1 MIISVVIPAYNE
13 EVSIL
18 PCLQSVY
25 KQSRAP
31 DEVIVVDNNS
41 SDHTVEVVR
50 KNFPRTKIVFEPRQG
65 IASARDAGFRA
76 ATGDIVARTDADS
89 LATPQWLLE
98 IESFFSRDPAC
109 VAVSG
114 PIYFKEFPWSLFAY
128 GGSALYLA
136 LCRFFYKKQ
145 VLIGPNM
152 AVRKDSWEKTVSCSS
167 NEFHEDVDLSIHLS
181 GVGAVGFCWKINTIS
196 SARRIFKTP
205 LQFFVR
211 YPQMLHHTFGSHRHA

>member
-1 MIISVVIPAYNE
+1 MISVVIPAYNE
-13 EVSIL
+13 EASIL
-18 PCLQSVY
+18 SCLRSIY

-41 SDHTVEVVR
+41 TDHTVEIVQ
-50 KNFPRTKIVFEPRQG
+50 KNFPRAKIVSESRQG

-98 IESFFSRDPAC
+98 IESFFSKSPRC

-152 AVRKDSWEKTVSCSS
+152 AVKKDSWKRIVSCSS
-167 NEFHEDVDLSIHLS
+167 NEFHEDIDLSIHLS
-181 GVGAVGFCWKINTIS
+181 SVGTVGFGWKINTIS

-211 YPQMLHHTFGSHRHA
+211 YPQMLRHTFVSHQSV